1 MNGIFLLL
9 IFSILV
15 LQCQSCKSEKPK
27 EQIQTESIS
36 TINDSIPL
44 FIVGTYLHDQT
55 SISMNE
61 IIQGVRSGKIAIT
74 SDIRDFLKSN
84 WNISNPRIQTLT
96 DWNDRSRNNL
106 ILLSIDSLS
115 NRFLPLAIDSMDYF
129 SNPKNYP
136 LHLKSKHAFSF
147 EKHITTYI
155 HTGVTALTRSTGI
168 YLDKNPI
175 EKYIQYI
182 KPYFESPELVH
193 ISNEVSIDDTCSY
206 VGMRLSFL
214 TKTKHMDV
222 LKALRANIIELTG
235 NHNLDRG
242 IPPYLK
248 ALNWYKQNDMKY
260 FGGGANAHEANTP
273 LILILKDS
281 TRIAWIG
288 YNERCPLGECA
299 GAGPGANR
307 YSDAKAKSI
316 IDSLRKAGINTIIAC
331 MQFSEVD
338 GYTPHT
344 VQRIISKRMIDYG
357 ADILIGSQAHVVQEI
372 GMHKGKMLFYGTGNF
387 LFDQTYKPEVRR
399 AFFLQ
404 CAFYNGRL
412 IQTKPVYTFM
422 RSTKEPDIASSK
434 EREIIRDSILKEENF

>member
-1 MNGIFLLL
+1 
-9 IFSILV
+9 
-15 LQCQSCKSEKPK
+15 
-27 EQIQTESIS
+27 
-36 TINDSIPL
+36 
-44 FIVGTYLHDQT
+44 
-55 SISMNE
+55 MNE

-129 SNPKNYP
+129 TNPKNYT

-206 VGMRLSFL
+206 AGMRLSFL

-235 NHNLDRG
+235 NHNLDRD

-344 VQRIISKRMIDYG
+344 VQRIISKRLIDYG

-434 EREIIRDSILKEENF
+434 EREIIRDSILKEESF

>member
-1 MNGIFLLL
+1 MH
-9 IFSILV
+9 ILV
-15 LQCQSCKSEKPK
+15 CIILFSQLLSCTGKEREKTK
-27 EQIQTESIS
+27 KVIEQNSL
-36 TINDSIPL
+36 NDSIPL
-44 FIVGTYLHDQT
+44 FIVGTYLQDQT

-61 IIQGVRSGKIAIT
+61 IIQGVKSGRIAIT
-74 SDIRDFLKSN
+74 SDIRDFVESN
-84 WNISNPRIQTLT
+84 WNISNPKIQILI
-96 DWNDRSRNNL
+96 DLNDRSRNGL
-106 ILLSIDSLS
+106 ILMSIDSLS

-129 SNPKNYP
+129 TNPTTYP

-168 YLDKNPI
+168 YLDRNPI

-182 KPYFESPELVH
+182 KPYFASSELVH

-206 VGMRLSFL
+206 AGMRLSFL

-260 FGGGANAHEANTP
+260 FGGGANSNEAYSP
-273 LILILKDS
+273 LILTLKDS

-288 YNERCPLGECA
+288 FNERCPLGECA
-299 GAGPGANR
+299 DIGPGANR
-307 YSDAKAKSI
+307 YSDAKAKSM

-331 MQFSEVD
+331 VQFSEVD

-344 VQRIISKRMIDYG
+344 AQRTISKRLIDYG

-387 LFDQTYKPEVRR
+387 LFDQTYTPEVRR

>member
-1 MNGIFLLL
+1 MH
-9 IFSILV
+9 ILV
-15 LQCQSCKSEKPK
+15 CIILFSQLLSCTGKEREKTK
-27 EQIQTESIS
+27 KVVEQNSL
-36 TINDSIPL
+36 NDSIPL
-44 FIVGTYLHDQT
+44 FIVGTYLQDQT

-61 IIQGVRSGKIAIT
+61 IIQGVKSGRIAIT
-74 SDIRDFLKSN
+74 SDIRDFVESN
-84 WNISNPRIQTLT
+84 WNISNPKIQILI
-96 DWNDRSRNNL
+96 DLNDRSRNGL
-106 ILLSIDSLS
+106 ILMSIDSLS

-129 SNPKNYP
+129 TNPTTYP

-182 KPYFESPELVH
+182 KPYFASSELVH

-206 VGMRLSFL
+206 AGMRLSFL
-214 TKTKHMDV
+214 TKTIHMDV

-260 FGGGANAHEANTP
+260 FGGGANSNEAYSP
-273 LILILKDS
+273 LILTLKDS

-288 YNERCPLGECA
+288 FNERCPLGECA
-299 GAGPGANR
+299 DIGPGANR
-307 YSDAKAKSI
+307 YSDAKAKSM

-331 MQFSEVD
+331 VQFSEVD

-344 VQRIISKRMIDYG
+344 AQRTISKRLIDYG

-387 LFDQTYKPEVRR
+387 LFDQTYTPEVRR

>member
-1 MNGIFLLL
+1 MH
-9 IFSILV
+9 ILV
-15 LQCQSCKSEKPK
+15 FVILFSQLLSCTGKEKESTENIFK
-27 EQIQTESIS
+27 QTAL
-36 TINDSIPL
+36 NDNIPL
-44 FIVGTYLHDQT
+44 FIVGTYLQDQT
-55 SISMNE
+55 SIN
-61 IIQGVRSGKIAIT
+61 IDAIKQGLKSHSITIT
-74 SDIRDFLKSN
+74 SDLQDFVKSN
-84 WNISNPRIQTLT
+84 WNIDQPRIQSLHQ
-96 DWNDRSRNNL
+96 WNDHSRNGL
-106 ILLSIDSLS
+106 ILMSIDSLS

-129 SNPKNYP
+129 TNPTTYP
-136 LHLKSKHAFSF
+136 LHLKSTHAFSF
-147 EKHITTYI
+147 EKHITSYI

-182 KPYFESPELVH
+182 KPYFASSELVH

-206 VGMRLSFL
+206 AGMRLSFL
-214 TKTKHMDV
+214 TKTKHLDV

-248 ALNWYKQNDMKY
+248 ALHWYKKNDMKY
-260 FGGGANAHEANTP
+260 FGGGANSNEAYSP
-273 LILILKDS
+273 LILTLKDS

-288 YNERCPLGECA
+288 FNEQCPLGECA
-299 GAGPGANR
+299 GTGPGANR
-307 YSDAKAKSI
+307 YSDAKAKSM

-344 VQRIISKRMIDYG
+344 AQRTISKRLIDYG

-372 GMHKGKMLFYGTGNF
+372 GMHNGKMLFYGTGNF

-404 CAFYNGRL
+404 CAFYKGRL

-422 RSTKEPDIASSK
+422 QSTKEPDIATSK
-434 EREIIRDSILKEENF
+434 ERKIIRDSILKEENF

>member
-1 MNGIFLLL
+1 MH
-9 IFSILV
+9 ILV
-15 LQCQSCKSEKPK
+15 CIILFSQLLSCTGKEREKTK
-27 EQIQTESIS
+27 KVVEQNSL
-36 TINDSIPL
+36 NDSIPL
-44 FIVGTYLHDQT
+44 FIVGTYLQDQT

-61 IIQGVRSGKIAIT
+61 IIQGVKSGRIAIT
-74 SDIRDFLKSN
+74 SDIRDFVESN
-84 WNISNPRIQTLT
+84 WNISNPKIQILI
-96 DWNDRSRNNL
+96 DLNDRSRNGL
-106 ILLSIDSLS
+106 ILMSIDSLS

-129 SNPKNYP
+129 TNPTTYP

-168 YLDKNPI
+168 YLDRNPI

-182 KPYFESPELVH
+182 KPYFASSELVH

-206 VGMRLSFL
+206 TGMRLSFL
-214 TKTKHMDV
+214 TKTIHMDV

-260 FGGGANAHEANTP
+260 FGGGANSNEAYSP
-273 LILILKDS
+273 LILTLKDS

-288 YNERCPLGECA
+288 FNERCPLGECA
-299 GAGPGANR
+299 DIGPGANR
-307 YSDAKAKSI
+307 YSDAKAKSM

-331 MQFSEVD
+331 VQFSEVD

-344 VQRIISKRMIDYG
+344 AQRTISKRLIDYG

-387 LFDQTYKPEVRR
+387 LFDQTYTPEVRR

>member
-1 MNGIFLLL
+1 MQILICLILLSQL
-9 IFSILV
+9 L
-15 LQCQSCKSEKPK
+15 SCTGK
-27 EQIQTESIS
+27 EQESS
-36 TINDSIPL
+36 KEVVKQFVLNDSIPL

-61 IIQGVRSGKIAIT
+61 IIQGVRSGKITIT
-74 SDIRDFLKSN
+74 SDIRDFVKSN
-84 WNISNPRIQTLT
+84 WNIDQPRIQSLQ

-129 SNPKNYP
+129 TNPKNYP

-147 EKHITTYI
+147 EKHITKYI
-155 HTGVTALTRSTGI
+155 HTGVTALARSTGI
-168 YLDKNPI
+168 YLDRNPI
-175 EKYIQYI
+175 EKYVQYI
-182 KPYFESPELVH
+182 KPYFASSELVH

-206 VGMRLSFL
+206 AGMRLSFL

-260 FGGGANAHEANTP
+260 FGGGANAEEANTP
-273 LILILKDS
+273 LIFTLKDS

-288 YNERCPLGECA
+288 FNERCPLGECA

-307 YSDAKAKSI
+307 YSDTKAKSM

-331 MQFSEVD
+331 IQFREVD

-344 VQRIISKRMIDYG
+344 SQRAISKRLIDYG

-422 RSTKEPDIASSK
+422 RTTKEPDIASSK

>member
-1 MNGIFLLL
+1 MH
-9 IFSILV
+9 ILV
-15 LQCQSCKSEKPK
+15 CIILFSQLLSCTGKEREKTK
-27 EQIQTESIS
+27 KVVEQNSL
-36 TINDSIPL
+36 NDSIPL
-44 FIVGTYLHDQT
+44 FIVGTYLQDQT

-61 IIQGVRSGKIAIT
+61 IIQGVKSGRIAIT
-74 SDIRDFLKSN
+74 SDIRDFVESS
-84 WNISNPRIQTLT
+84 WNISNPKIQILI
-96 DWNDRSRNNL
+96 DLNDRSRNGL
-106 ILLSIDSLS
+106 ILMSIDSLS

-129 SNPKNYP
+129 TNPTTYP

-168 YLDKNPI
+168 YLDRNPI

-182 KPYFESPELVH
+182 KPYFASSELVH

-206 VGMRLSFL
+206 AGMRLSFL

-242 IPPYLK
+242 IAPYLK

-260 FGGGANAHEANTP
+260 FGGGANSNEAYSP
-273 LILILKDS
+273 LILTLKDS

-288 YNERCPLGECA
+288 FNERCPLGECA
-299 GAGPGANR
+299 DIGPGANR
-307 YSDAKAKSI
+307 YSDAKAKSM

-331 MQFSEVD
+331 VQFSEVD

-344 VQRIISKRMIDYG
+344 AQRTISKRLIDYG

-387 LFDQTYKPEVRR
+387 LFDQTYTPEVRR

-412 IQTKPVYTFM
+412 IHTKPVYTFM

>member
-1 MNGIFLLL
+1 MH
-9 IFSILV
+9 ILV
-15 LQCQSCKSEKPK
+15 CIILFSQLLSCTGKEREKTK
-27 EQIQTESIS
+27 KVVEQNSL
-36 TINDSIPL
+36 NDSIPL
-44 FIVGTYLHDQT
+44 FIVGTYLQDQT

-61 IIQGVRSGKIAIT
+61 IIQGVKSGRIAIT
-74 SDIRDFLKSN
+74 SDIRDFVESN
-84 WNISNPRIQTLT
+84 WNISNPKIQILI
-96 DWNDRSRNNL
+96 DLNDRSRNGL
-106 ILLSIDSLS
+106 ILMSIDSLS

-129 SNPKNYP
+129 TNPTTYP

-182 KPYFESPELVH
+182 KPYFASSELVH

-206 VGMRLSFL
+206 TRMRLSFL
-214 TKTKHMDV
+214 TKTIHMDV

-260 FGGGANAHEANTP
+260 FGGGANSNEAYSP
-273 LILILKDS
+273 LILTLKDS

-288 YNERCPLGECA
+288 FNERCPLGECA
-299 GAGPGANR
+299 DIGPGANR
-307 YSDAKAKSI
+307 YSDAKAKSM

-331 MQFSEVD
+331 VQFSEVD

-344 VQRIISKRMIDYG
+344 AQRTISKRLIDYG

-387 LFDQTYKPEVRR
+387 LFDQTYTPEVRR

>member
-1 MNGIFLLL
+1 MH
-9 IFSILV
+9 ILV
-15 LQCQSCKSEKPK
+15 CIILFSQLLSCTGKEREKTK
-27 EQIQTESIS
+27 KVVEQNSL
-36 TINDSIPL
+36 NDSIPL
-44 FIVGTYLHDQT
+44 FIVGTYLQDQT

-61 IIQGVRSGKIAIT
+61 IIQGVKSGRIAIT
-74 SDIRDFLKSN
+74 SDIRDFVESN
-84 WNISNPRIQTLT
+84 WNISNPKIQILI
-96 DWNDRSRNNL
+96 DLNDRSRNGL
-106 ILLSIDSLS
+106 ILMSIDSLS

-129 SNPKNYP
+129 TNPTTYP

-168 YLDKNPI
+168 YLDKNSI

-182 KPYFESPELVH
+182 KPYFASSELVH

-206 VGMRLSFL
+206 AGMRLSFL
-214 TKTKHMDV
+214 TKTIHMDV

-260 FGGGANAHEANTP
+260 FGGGANSNEAYSP
-273 LILILKDS
+273 LILTLKDS

-288 YNERCPLGECA
+288 FNERCPLGECA
-299 GAGPGANR
+299 DIGPGANR
-307 YSDAKAKSI
+307 YSDAKAKSM

-331 MQFSEVD
+331 VQFSEVD

-344 VQRIISKRMIDYG
+344 AQRTISKRLIDYG

-387 LFDQTYKPEVRR
+387 LFDQTYTPEVRR

>member
-1 MNGIFLLL
+1 MH
-9 IFSILV
+9 ILV
-15 LQCQSCKSEKPK
+15 CIILFSQLLSCTGKEREKTK
-27 EQIQTESIS
+27 KVIEQNSL
-36 TINDSIPL
+36 NDSIPL
-44 FIVGTYLHDQT
+44 FIVGTYLQDQT

-61 IIQGVRSGKIAIT
+61 IIQGVKSGRIAIT
-74 SDIRDFLKSN
+74 SDIRDFVESN
-84 WNISNPRIQTLT
+84 WNISNPKIQILI
-96 DWNDRSRNNL
+96 DLNDRSRNGL
-106 ILLSIDSLS
+106 ILMSIDSLS

-129 SNPKNYP
+129 TNPTTYP

-168 YLDKNPI
+168 YLDRNPI

-182 KPYFESPELVH
+182 KPYFASSELVH

-206 VGMRLSFL
+206 AGMRLSFL
-214 TKTKHMDV
+214 TKTIHMDV

-260 FGGGANAHEANTP
+260 FGGGANSNEAYSP
-273 LILILKDS
+273 LILTLKDS

-288 YNERCPLGECA
+288 FNERCPLGECA
-299 GAGPGANR
+299 DIGPGANR
-307 YSDAKAKSI
+307 YSDAKAKSM

-331 MQFSEVD
+331 VQFSEVD

-344 VQRIISKRMIDYG
+344 AQRTISKRLIDYG

-387 LFDQTYKPEVRR
+387 LFDQTYTPEVRR

>member
-1 MNGIFLLL
+1 MH
-9 IFSILV
+9 ILV
-15 LQCQSCKSEKPK
+15 CIILFSQLLSCKGK
-27 EQIQTESIS
+27 EQENTKEVVKQSML
-36 TINDSIPL
+36 NDSIPL
-44 FIVGTYLHDQT
+44 FIVGTYLHNHT
-55 SISMNE
+55 SISIDE
-61 IIQGVRSGKIAIT
+61 LVQGLQSRDISITRDIQ
-74 SDIRDFLKSN
+74 DFVTMK
-84 WNISNPRIQTLT
+84 WNIKNPRIQSLK
-96 DWNDRSRNNL
+96 DWNDRSRKDL

-129 SNPKNYP
+129 TNPKTYP
-136 LHLKSKHAFSF
+136 LYVKSVHPFSF
-147 EKHITTYI
+147 ETEITTYI

-168 YLDKNPI
+168 YLDRNPI

-182 KPYFESPELVH
+182 KPYFASSELVH

-206 VGMRLSFL
+206 AGMRLSFL

-248 ALNWYKQNDMKY
+248 ALNWYKQNDIKY
-260 FGGGANAHEANTP
+260 FGGGANAQEANMP
-273 LILILKDS
+273 LILTLKDS

-288 YNERCPLGECA
+288 FNERCPLGECA
-299 GAGPGANR
+299 DKGPGANR
-307 YSDAKAKSI
+307 YVDAKAQSM
-316 IDSLRKAGINTIIAC
+316 IDSLRKVGINTIIAC
-331 MQFSEVD
+331 VQFSEVD

-344 VQRIISKRMIDYG
+344 AQKAISKRLIEYG

-404 CAFYNGRL
+404 CAFYKGRL

-434 EREIIRDSILKEENF
+434 EREIIREAILKEENF

>member
-1 MNGIFLLL
+1 MQILICLILLSQL
-9 IFSILV
+9 L
-15 LQCQSCKSEKPK
+15 SCTGK
-27 EQIQTESIS
+27 EQESS
-36 TINDSIPL
+36 KEVVKQFVLNDSIPL

-61 IIQGVRSGKIAIT
+61 IIQGVRSGKITIT
-74 SDIRDFLKSN
+74 SDIREFVESN
-84 WNISNPRIQTLT
+84 WNIDQPRIQSLHQW
-96 DWNDRSRNNL
+96 DDRSRNNL

-115 NRFLPLAIDSMDYF
+115 NRFLPLEIDSIDYF
-129 SNPKNYP
+129 TNPKNYP

-147 EKHITTYI
+147 EKHITKYI

-168 YLDKNPI
+168 YLDRNPI

-182 KPYFESPELVH
+182 KPYFESTELVH
-193 ISNEVSIDDTCSY
+193 NSNEVSIDDTCSY
-206 VGMRLSFL
+206 AGMRLSFL

-242 IPPYLK
+242 IPSYLK

-260 FGGGANAHEANTP
+260 FGGGTNDEEANTP
-273 LILILKDS
+273 LILTLKDS

-288 YNERCPLGECA
+288 FNERCPLGECTDN
-299 GAGPGANR
+299 GPGANR
-307 YSDAKAKSI
+307 YSDAKAKSM
-316 IDSLRKAGINTIIAC
+316 IDSLRKMRINTIIAC
-331 MQFSEVD
+331 IQFSEVD

-344 VQRIISKRMIDYG
+344 AQRAISKRLIDYG

-404 CAFYNGRL
+404 CAFYKGHL
-412 IQTKPVYTFM
+412 IQTKPMYTFM

-434 EREIIRDSILKEENF
+434 ERENIRDSILKAENF

>member
-1 MNGIFLLL
+1 MH
-9 IFSILV
+9 ILV
-15 LQCQSCKSEKPK
+15 CIILFSQLLSCTGKEREKTK
-27 EQIQTESIS
+27 KVVEQNSL
-36 TINDSIPL
+36 NDSIPL
-44 FIVGTYLHDQT
+44 FIVGTYLQDQT

-61 IIQGVRSGKIAIT
+61 IIQGVKSGRIAIT
-74 SDIRDFLKSN
+74 SDIRDFVESN
-84 WNISNPRIQTLT
+84 WNISNPKIQILI
-96 DWNDRSRNNL
+96 DLNDRSRNGL
-106 ILLSIDSLS
+106 ILMSIDSLS

-129 SNPKNYP
+129 TNPTTYP

-168 YLDKNPI
+168 YLDRNPI

-182 KPYFESPELVH
+182 KPYFASSELVH

-206 VGMRLSFL
+206 AGMRLSFL
-214 TKTKHMDV
+214 TKTIHMDV

-260 FGGGANAHEANTP
+260 FGGGANSNEAYSP
-273 LILILKDS
+273 LILTLKDS
-281 TRIAWIG
+281 TRIAGIG
-288 YNERCPLGECA
+288 FNERCPLGECA
-299 GAGPGANR
+299 DIGPGANR
-307 YSDAKAKSI
+307 YSDAKAKSM

-331 MQFSEVD
+331 VQFSEVD

-344 VQRIISKRMIDYG
+344 AQRTISKRLIDYG

-387 LFDQTYKPEVRR
+387 LFDQTYTPEVRR

>member
-1 MNGIFLLL
+1 MQILISLILLSQL
-9 IFSILV
+9 L
-15 LQCQSCKSEKPK
+15 SCTGK
-27 EQIQTESIS
+27 EQESS
-36 TINDSIPL
+36 KEVVKQFSLNDSIPL

-61 IIQGVRSGKIAIT
+61 IIQGVRSGKITIT
-74 SDIRDFLKSN
+74 SDIRDFVKSN
-84 WNISNPRIQTLT
+84 WNIDQPRIQSLQ

-129 SNPKNYP
+129 TNPKNYP
-136 LHLKSKHAFSF
+136 LHLNSKHAFSF

-168 YLDKNPI
+168 YLDRNPI
-175 EKYIQYI
+175 DKYIQYI
-182 KPYFESPELVH
+182 KPYFKSPDLIH

-206 VGMRLSFL
+206 AGMRLSFL

-248 ALNWYKQNDMKY
+248 ALNWYKQNDMEY
-260 FGGGANAHEANTP
+260 FGGGANFEEANTP
-273 LILILKDS
+273 LILTLKES

-288 YNERCPLGECA
+288 FNERCPLGECA
-299 GAGPGANR
+299 GEGPGANR
-307 YSDAKAKSI
+307 YSDAKAKSM
-316 IDSLRKAGINTIIAC
+316 IDSLRKMGINTIIAC
-331 MQFSEVD
+331 IQFSEVD

-344 VQRIISKRMIDYG
+344 AQRAISKRLIDYG

-422 RSTKEPDIASSK
+422 RTTKEPDIASSK
-434 EREIIRDSILKEENF
+434 EREIIRNSILKEENF

>member
-1 MNGIFLLL
+1 MQILICLILLSQL
-9 IFSILV
+9 L
-15 LQCQSCKSEKPK
+15 SCTGK
-27 EQIQTESIS
+27 EQESS
-36 TINDSIPL
+36 KEVVKQFVLNDSIPL

-61 IIQGVRSGKIAIT
+61 IIQGVRSGKITIT
-74 SDIRDFLKSN
+74 SDIRDFVKSN
-84 WNISNPRIQTLT
+84 WNIDQPRIQSLQ
-96 DWNDRSRNNL
+96 DWNDRFRNNL

-129 SNPKNYP
+129 TNPKNYQ
-136 LHLKSKHAFSF
+136 LHLKSNHAFSF

-168 YLDKNPI
+168 YLDRNPI
-175 EKYIQYI
+175 EKYVQYI
-182 KPYFESPELVH
+182 KPYFASSELVH

-206 VGMRLSFL
+206 AGMRLSFL

-260 FGGGANAHEANTP
+260 FGGGANAEEANTP
-273 LILILKDS
+273 LIFTLKDS

-288 YNERCPLGECA
+288 FNERCPLGECA

-307 YSDAKAKSI
+307 YSDAKAKSM
-316 IDSLRKAGINTIIAC
+316 IDSLRKMGINTIIAC
-331 MQFSEVD
+331 IQFSEVD

-344 VQRIISKRMIDYG
+344 AQRTISKRLIDYG

-422 RSTKEPDIASSK
+422 RTTKEPDIASSK
-434 EREIIRDSILKEENF
+434 EREIIRDSILKAENF

>member
-1 MNGIFLLL
+1 MQILICLILLSQL
-9 IFSILV
+9 L
-15 LQCQSCKSEKPK
+15 SCTGK
-27 EQIQTESIS
+27 EQESS
-36 TINDSIPL
+36 KEVFKQFVLNDSIPL
-44 FIVGTYLHDQT
+44 FIVGTYLHDHT

-61 IIQGVRSGKIAIT
+61 IIQGVKSGKITIT
-74 SDIRDFLKSN
+74 SDIRDFVKSN
-84 WNISNPRIQTLT
+84 LNIDQPRIQSLNQ
-96 DWNDRSRNNL
+96 WNDHSQNGL
-106 ILLSIDSLS
+106 ILMSIDSLS
-115 NRFLPLAIDSMDYF
+115 NRFLPLEIDSMDYF
-129 SNPKNYP
+129 TNPITYP

-168 YLDKNPI
+168 YLDKNSI

-182 KPYFESPELVH
+182 KPYFASSELVH

-206 VGMRLSFL
+206 AGMRLSFL

-260 FGGGANAHEANTP
+260 FGGGANSNEAYSP
-273 LILILKDS
+273 LILTLKDS

-288 YNERCPLGECA
+288 FNERCPLGECA
-299 GAGPGANR
+299 DIGPGANR
-307 YSDAKAKSI
+307 YLDAKAKSM

-331 MQFSEVD
+331 VQFSEVD

-344 VQRIISKRMIDYG
+344 AQRTISKRLIDYG

-387 LFDQTYKPEVRR
+387 LFDQTYTPEVRR

>member
-1 MNGIFLLL
+1 MH
-9 IFSILV
+9 ILV
-15 LQCQSCKSEKPK
+15 CIILFSQLLSCTGKEREKTK
-27 EQIQTESIS
+27 KVVEQNSL
-36 TINDSIPL
+36 NDSIPL
-44 FIVGTYLHDQT
+44 FIVGTYLQDQT

-61 IIQGVRSGKIAIT
+61 IIQGVKSGRIAIT
-74 SDIRDFLKSN
+74 SDIRDFVESN
-84 WNISNPRIQTLT
+84 WNISNPKIQILI
-96 DWNDRSRNNL
+96 DLNDRSRNGL
-106 ILLSIDSLS
+106 ILMSIDSLS

-129 SNPKNYP
+129 TNPTTYP

-168 YLDKNPI
+168 YLDRNPI

-182 KPYFESPELVH
+182 KPYFASSELVH

-206 VGMRLSFL
+206 AGMRLSFL

-242 IPPYLK
+242 IAPYLK

-260 FGGGANAHEANTP
+260 FGGGANSNEAYSP
-273 LILILKDS
+273 LILTLKDS

-288 YNERCPLGECA
+288 FNERCPLGECA
-299 GAGPGANR
+299 DIGPGANR
-307 YSDAKAKSI
+307 YSDAKAKSM
-316 IDSLRKAGINTIIAC
+316 IDSLRKTGINTIIAC
-331 MQFSEVD
+331 VQFSEVD

-344 VQRIISKRMIDYG
+344 AQRTISKRLIDYG

-387 LFDQTYKPEVRR
+387 LFDQTYTPEVRR

>member
-1 MNGIFLLL
+1 MH
-9 IFSILV
+9 ILV
-15 LQCQSCKSEKPK
+15 CIILFSQLLSCKGK
-27 EQIQTESIS
+27 EQENTKEVVKQSML
-36 TINDSIPL
+36 NDSIPL
-44 FIVGTYLHDQT
+44 FIVGTYLHNHT
-55 SISMNE
+55 SISIDE
-61 IIQGVRSGKIAIT
+61 LVQGLQSRDISITRDIQ
-74 SDIRDFLKSN
+74 DFVTIK
-84 WNISNPRIQTLT
+84 WNIKNPRIQSLK
-96 DWNDRSRNNL
+96 DWNDRSRKDL

-129 SNPKNYP
+129 TNPKTYP
-136 LHLKSKHAFSF
+136 LYVKSVHPFSF
-147 EKHITTYI
+147 ETQITTYV

-168 YLDKNPI
+168 YLDRNPI

-182 KPYFESPELVH
+182 KPYFASSELVH

-206 VGMRLSFL
+206 AGMRLTFL
-214 TKTKHMDV
+214 TKSKHFDV

-260 FGGGANAHEANTP
+260 FGGGANAQEANMP
-273 LILILKDS
+273 LILTLKDS

-288 YNERCPLGECA
+288 FNERCPLGECA
-299 GAGPGANR
+299 DKGPGANR
-307 YSDAKAKSI
+307 YVDAKAQSM
-316 IDSLRKAGINTIIAC
+316 IDSLRKMGINTIIAC
-331 MQFSEVD
+331 IQFSEVD
-338 GYTPHT
+338 GYSPHAA
-344 VQRIISKRMIDYG
+344 QKAISKRLIEYG

-404 CAFYNGRL
+404 CAFYKGRL
-412 IQTKPVYTFM
+412 IQTKPVYTYM
-422 RSTKEPDIASSK
+422 RSTKEPDIASSQ
-434 EREIIRDSILKEENF
+434 EREIIREAILKEENF

>member
-1 MNGIFLLL
+1 MH
-9 IFSILV
+9 ILV
-15 LQCQSCKSEKPK
+15 CIILFSQLLSCTGKEREKTK
-27 EQIQTESIS
+27 KVVEQNSL
-36 TINDSIPL
+36 NDSIPL
-44 FIVGTYLHDQT
+44 FIVGTYLQDQT

-61 IIQGVRSGKIAIT
+61 IIQGVKSGRIAIT
-74 SDIRDFLKSN
+74 SDIRDFVESN
-84 WNISNPRIQTLT
+84 WNISNPKIQILI
-96 DWNDRSRNNL
+96 DLNDRSRNGL
-106 ILLSIDSLS
+106 ILMSIDSLS

-129 SNPKNYP
+129 TNPTTYP

-168 YLDKNPI
+168 YLDKNSI

-182 KPYFESPELVH
+182 KPYFASSELVH

-206 VGMRLSFL
+206 AGMRLSFL
-214 TKTKHMDV
+214 TKTIHMDV

-260 FGGGANAHEANTP
+260 FGGGANSNEAYSP
-273 LILILKDS
+273 LILTLKDS

-288 YNERCPLGECA
+288 FNERCPLGECA
-299 GAGPGANR
+299 DIGPGANR
-307 YSDAKAKSI
+307 YLDAKAKSM

-331 MQFSEVD
+331 VQFSEVD

-344 VQRIISKRMIDYG
+344 AQRTISKRLIDYG

-387 LFDQTYKPEVRR
+387 LFDQTYTPEVRR

>member
-1 MNGIFLLL
+1 MH
-9 IFSILV
+9 ILV
-15 LQCQSCKSEKPK
+15 CIILFSQLLSCTGKEREKTK
-27 EQIQTESIS
+27 KVVEQNSL
-36 TINDSIPL
+36 NDSIPL
-44 FIVGTYLHDQT
+44 FIVGTYLQDQT

-61 IIQGVRSGKIAIT
+61 IIQGVKSGRIAIT
-74 SDIRDFLKSN
+74 SDIRDFVESN
-84 WNISNPRIQTLT
+84 WNISNPKIQILI
-96 DWNDRSRNNL
+96 DLNDRSRNGL
-106 ILLSIDSLS
+106 ILMSIDSLS

-129 SNPKNYP
+129 TNPTTYP

-168 YLDKNPI
+168 YLDKNSI

-182 KPYFESPELVH
+182 KPYFASSELVH

-206 VGMRLSFL
+206 TGMRLSFL
-214 TKTKHMDV
+214 TKTIHMDV

-260 FGGGANAHEANTP
+260 FGGGANSNEAYSP
-273 LILILKDS
+273 LILTLKDS

-288 YNERCPLGECA
+288 FNERCPLGECA
-299 GAGPGANR
+299 DIGPGANR
-307 YSDAKAKSI
+307 YSDAKAKSM

-331 MQFSEVD
+331 VQFSEVD

-344 VQRIISKRMIDYG
+344 AQRTISKRLIDYG

-387 LFDQTYKPEVRR
+387 LFDQTYTPEVRR

>member
-1 MNGIFLLL
+1 MH
-9 IFSILV
+9 ILV
-15 LQCQSCKSEKPK
+15 CIILFSQLLSCTGKEREKTK
-27 EQIQTESIS
+27 KVVEQNSL
-36 TINDSIPL
+36 NDSIPL
-44 FIVGTYLHDQT
+44 FIVGTYLQDQT

-61 IIQGVRSGKIAIT
+61 IIQGVKSGRIAIT
-74 SDIRDFLKSN
+74 SDIRDFVESN
-84 WNISNPRIQTLT
+84 WNISNPKIQILI
-96 DWNDRSRNNL
+96 DLNDRSRNGL
-106 ILLSIDSLS
+106 ILMSIDSLS

-129 SNPKNYP
+129 TNPTTYP

-168 YLDKNPI
+168 YLDRNPI

-182 KPYFESPELVH
+182 KPYFASSELVH

-206 VGMRLSFL
+206 TGMRLSFL
-214 TKTKHMDV
+214 TKTIHMDV

-242 IPPYLK
+242 IAPYLK

-260 FGGGANAHEANTP
+260 FGGGANSNEAYSP
-273 LILILKDS
+273 LILTLKDS

-288 YNERCPLGECA
+288 FNERCPLGECA
-299 GAGPGANR
+299 DIGPGANR
-307 YSDAKAKSI
+307 YSDAKAKSM

-331 MQFSEVD
+331 VQFSEVD

-344 VQRIISKRMIDYG
+344 AQRTISKRLIDYG

-387 LFDQTYKPEVRR
+387 LFDQTYTPEVRR

>member
-1 MNGIFLLL
+1 MQILISLILLSQL
-9 IFSILV
+9 L
-15 LQCQSCKSEKPK
+15 SCTGK
-27 EQIQTESIS
+27 EQESS
-36 TINDSIPL
+36 KEVVKQFSLNDSIPL
-44 FIVGTYLHDQT
+44 FIVSTYLHDQT

-61 IIQGVRSGKIAIT
+61 IIQGVRSGKITIT
-74 SDIRDFLKSN
+74 SDIRDFVESN
-84 WNISNPRIQTLT
+84 WNISNPKIQLLT
-96 DWNDRSRNNL
+96 DWNDRSQNNL

-115 NRFLPLAIDSMDYF
+115 NRFLPLAIDSMEYF
-129 SNPKNYP
+129 TNPKNYP

-175 EKYIQYI
+175 DKYIQSI
-182 KPYFESPELVH
+182 KPYFKSQDLVH

-206 VGMRLSFL
+206 AGMRLSFL

-260 FGGGANAHEANTP
+260 FGGGANAEEANTP
-273 LILILKDS
+273 LILTLKDS

-288 YNERCPLGECA
+288 FNERCPLGECA
-299 GAGPGANR
+299 DNSPGANR
-307 YSDAKAKSI
+307 YSDAKAKSM
-316 IDSLRKAGINTIIAC
+316 IDSLRKMGINTIIAC
-331 MQFSEVD
+331 IQFSEVD

-344 VQRIISKRMIDYG
+344 AQKAISKRLIEYG

-372 GMHKGKMLFYGTGNF
+372 GIHKGKMLFYGTGNF

-404 CAFYNGRL
+404 CAFYKGRL

>member
-1 MNGIFLLL
+1 MH
-9 IFSILV
+9 ILV
-15 LQCQSCKSEKPK
+15 CIILFSQLLSCTGKEREKTK
-27 EQIQTESIS
+27 KVVEQNSL
-36 TINDSIPL
+36 NDSIPL
-44 FIVGTYLHDQT
+44 FIVGTYLQDQT

-61 IIQGVRSGKIAIT
+61 IIQGVKSGRIAIT
-74 SDIRDFLKSN
+74 SDIRDFVESN
-84 WNISNPRIQTLT
+84 WNISNPKIQILI
-96 DWNDRSRNNL
+96 DLNDRSRNGL
-106 ILLSIDSLS
+106 ILMSIDSLS
-115 NRFLPLAIDSMDYF
+115 NRFLPLAIDSIDYF
-129 SNPKNYP
+129 TNPTTYS

-168 YLDKNPI
+168 YLDRNPI

-182 KPYFESPELVH
+182 KPYFASSELVH

-206 VGMRLSFL
+206 AGMRLSFL
-214 TKTKHMDV
+214 TKTIHMDV

-260 FGGGANAHEANTP
+260 FGGGANSNEAYSP
-273 LILILKDS
+273 LILTLKDS

-288 YNERCPLGECA
+288 FNERCPLGECA
-299 GAGPGANR
+299 DIGPGANR
-307 YSDAKAKSI
+307 YSDAKAKSM

-331 MQFSEVD
+331 VQFSEVD

-344 VQRIISKRMIDYG
+344 AQRTISKRLIDYG

-372 GMHKGKMLFYGTGNF
+372 GMHKRKMLFYGTGNF
-387 LFDQTYKPEVRR
+387 LFDQTYTPEVRR

>member
-1 MNGIFLLL
+1 MNGLFLVLFSVLL
-9 IFSILV
+9 

-27 EQIQTESIS
+27 EPFQTESIS
-36 TINDSIPL
+36 IINDSIPL
-44 FIVGTYLHDQT
+44 FIVGTYLQDQT
-55 SISMNE
+55 SIS
-61 IIQGVRSGKIAIT
+61 IDAIKQGLKSHSIAIT
-74 SDIRDFLKSN
+74 SDLQDFVKST
-84 WNISNPRIQTLT
+84 WNINQPLIQSLHQ
-96 DWNDRSRNNL
+96 WNDRSRTSL
-106 ILLSIDSLS
+106 ILISIDSLS
-115 NRFLPLAIDSMDYF
+115 NRFLPLAIDSLDYF
-129 SNPKNYP
+129 TNPTTYP
-136 LHLKSKHAFSF
+136 LHLKSTHAFSF
-147 EKHITTYI
+147 KKQITTYI
-155 HTGVTALTRSTGI
+155 HTGVTALTRSTGV

-182 KPYFESPELVH
+182 KPYFESQDLVH

-206 VGMRLSFL
+206 AGMRLSFL
-214 TKTKHMDV
+214 TKTIHLDV

-248 ALNWYKQNDMKY
+248 ALNWYKQNDMNY
-260 FGGGANAHEANTP
+260 FGGGANSNEAYSP
-273 LILILKDS
+273 LILTLKDS

-288 YNERCPLGECA
+288 FNERCPLGECA
-299 GAGPGANR
+299 GMGPGANR
-307 YSDAKAKSI
+307 YSDAKAKTM
-316 IDSLRKAGINTIIAC
+316 IDSLRKIGINTIIAC
-331 MQFSEVD
+331 VQFSEVD

-344 VQRIISKRMIDYG
+344 AQRTISKRLIDYG
-357 ADILIGSQAHVVQEI
+357 ADILIGSQAHIVQEI

-387 LFDQTYKPEVRR
+387 LFDQTYTPEVRR

-434 EREIIRDSILKEENF
+434 ERGIIRDSILKEANF

>member
-1 MNGIFLLL
+1 MH
-9 IFSILV
+9 ILV
-15 LQCQSCKSEKPK
+15 CIILFSQLLSCTGKEREKTK
-27 EQIQTESIS
+27 KVVEQNSL
-36 TINDSIPL
+36 NDSIPL
-44 FIVGTYLHDQT
+44 FIVGTYLQDQT

-61 IIQGVRSGKIAIT
+61 IIQGVKSGRIAIT
-74 SDIRDFLKSN
+74 SDIRDFVESN
-84 WNISNPRIQTLT
+84 WNISNPKIQILI
-96 DWNDRSRNNL
+96 DLNDRSRNGL
-106 ILLSIDSLS
+106 ILMSIDSLS

-129 SNPKNYP
+129 TNPTTYP

-168 YLDKNPI
+168 YLDKNSI

-182 KPYFESPELVH
+182 KPYFASSELVH

-206 VGMRLSFL
+206 AGMRLSFL

-260 FGGGANAHEANTP
+260 FGGGANSNEAYSP
-273 LILILKDS
+273 LILTLKDS

-288 YNERCPLGECA
+288 FNERCPLGECA
-299 GAGPGANR
+299 DIGPGANR
-307 YSDAKAKSI
+307 YLDAKAKSM

-331 MQFSEVD
+331 VQFSEVD

-344 VQRIISKRMIDYG
+344 AQRTISKRLIDYG

-387 LFDQTYKPEVRR
+387 LFDQTYTPEVRR

>member
-1 MNGIFLLL
+1 MH
-9 IFSILV
+9 ILV
-15 LQCQSCKSEKPK
+15 CIILFSQLLSCTGKEREKTK
-27 EQIQTESIS
+27 KVVEQNSL
-36 TINDSIPL
+36 NDSIPL
-44 FIVGTYLHDQT
+44 FIVGTYLQDQT

-61 IIQGVRSGKIAIT
+61 IIQGVKSGRIAIT
-74 SDIRDFLKSN
+74 SDIRDFVESN
-84 WNISNPRIQTLT
+84 WNISNPKIQILI
-96 DWNDRSRNNL
+96 DLNDRSRNGL
-106 ILLSIDSLS
+106 ILMSIDSLS

-129 SNPKNYP
+129 TNPTTYP

-168 YLDKNPI
+168 YLDRNPI

-182 KPYFESPELVH
+182 KPYFASSELVH

-206 VGMRLSFL
+206 AGMRLSFL
-214 TKTKHMDV
+214 TKTIHMDV

-242 IPPYLK
+242 IAPYLK

-260 FGGGANAHEANTP
+260 FGGGANSNEAYSP
-273 LILILKDS
+273 LILTLKDS

-288 YNERCPLGECA
+288 FNERCPLGECA
-299 GAGPGANR
+299 DIGPGANR
-307 YSDAKAKSI
+307 YSDAKAKSM

-331 MQFSEVD
+331 VQFSEVD

-344 VQRIISKRMIDYG
+344 AQRTISKRLIDYG

-387 LFDQTYKPEVRR
+387 LFDQTYTPEVRR

-422 RSTKEPDIASSK
+422 RTTKEPDIASSK

>member
-1 MNGIFLLL
+1 
-9 IFSILV
+9 
-15 LQCQSCKSEKPK
+15 
-27 EQIQTESIS
+27 
-36 TINDSIPL
+36 
-44 FIVGTYLHDQT
+44 
-55 SISMNE
+55 MNE

-129 SNPKNYP
+129 TNPKNYT

-206 VGMRLSFL
+206 AGMRLSFL

-235 NHNLDRG
+235 NHNLDRD

-344 VQRIISKRMIDYG
+344 VQRIISKRLIDYG

>member
-1 MNGIFLLL
+1 MH
-9 IFSILV
+9 ILV
-15 LQCQSCKSEKPK
+15 CIILFSQLLSCTGKEREKTK
-27 EQIQTESIS
+27 KVVEQNSL
-36 TINDSIPL
+36 NDSIPL
-44 FIVGTYLHDQT
+44 FIVGTYLQDQT

-61 IIQGVRSGKIAIT
+61 IIQGVKSGRIAIT
-74 SDIRDFLKSN
+74 SDIRDFVESN
-84 WNISNPRIQTLT
+84 WNISNPKIQILI
-96 DWNDRSRNNL
+96 DLNDRSRNGL
-106 ILLSIDSLS
+106 ILMSIDSLS

-129 SNPKNYP
+129 TNPTTYP

-168 YLDKNPI
+168 YLDRNPI

-182 KPYFESPELVH
+182 KPYFASSELVH

-206 VGMRLSFL
+206 AGMRLSFL

-260 FGGGANAHEANTP
+260 FGGGANSNEAYSP
-273 LILILKDS
+273 LILTLKDS

-288 YNERCPLGECA
+288 FNERCPLGECA
-299 GAGPGANR
+299 DIGPGANR
-307 YSDAKAKSI
+307 YSDAKAKSM

-331 MQFSEVD
+331 VQFSEVD

-344 VQRIISKRMIDYG
+344 AQRTISKRLIDYG

-387 LFDQTYKPEVRR
+387 LFDQTYTPEVRR

>member
-1 MNGIFLLL
+1 MH
-9 IFSILV
+9 ILV
-15 LQCQSCKSEKPK
+15 CIILFSQLLSCTGKEREKTK
-27 EQIQTESIS
+27 KVVEHNSL
-36 TINDSIPL
+36 NDSIPL
-44 FIVGTYLHDQT
+44 FIVGTYLQDQT

-61 IIQGVRSGKIAIT
+61 IIQGVKSGRIAIT
-74 SDIRDFLKSN
+74 SDIRDFVESN
-84 WNISNPRIQTLT
+84 WNISNPKIQILI
-96 DWNDRSRNNL
+96 DLNDRSRNGL
-106 ILLSIDSLS
+106 ILMSIDSLS

-129 SNPKNYP
+129 TNPTTYP

-168 YLDKNPI
+168 YLDRNPI

-182 KPYFESPELVH
+182 KPYFASSELVH

-206 VGMRLSFL
+206 AGMRLSFL
-214 TKTKHMDV
+214 TKTIHMDV

-260 FGGGANAHEANTP
+260 FGGGANSNEAYSP
-273 LILILKDS
+273 LILTLKDS

-288 YNERCPLGECA
+288 FNERCPLGECA
-299 GAGPGANR
+299 DIGPGANR
-307 YSDAKAKSI
+307 YSDAKAKSM

-331 MQFSEVD
+331 VQFSEVD

-344 VQRIISKRMIDYG
+344 AQRTISKRLIDYG

-387 LFDQTYKPEVRR
+387 LFDQTYTPEVRR

>member
-1 MNGIFLLL
+1 
-9 IFSILV
+9 
-15 LQCQSCKSEKPK
+15 
-27 EQIQTESIS
+27 
-36 TINDSIPL
+36 
-44 FIVGTYLHDQT
+44 
-55 SISMNE
+55 
-61 IIQGVRSGKIAIT
+61 
-74 SDIRDFLKSN
+74 
-84 WNISNPRIQTLT
+84 
-96 DWNDRSRNNL
+96 
-106 ILLSIDSLS
+106 
-115 NRFLPLAIDSMDYF
+115 MDYF

-235 NHNLDRG
+235 NHNLDRD

>member
-1 MNGIFLLL
+1 MH
-9 IFSILV
+9 ILV
-15 LQCQSCKSEKPK
+15 CIILFSQLLSCTGKEREKTK
-27 EQIQTESIS
+27 KVVEQNSL
-36 TINDSIPL
+36 NDSIPL
-44 FIVGTYLHDQT
+44 FIVGTYLQDQT

-61 IIQGVRSGKIAIT
+61 IIQGVKSGRIAIT
-74 SDIRDFLKSN
+74 SDIRDFVESN
-84 WNISNPRIQTLT
+84 WNISNPKIQILI
-96 DWNDRSRNNL
+96 DLNDRSRNGL
-106 ILLSIDSLS
+106 ILMSIDSLS

-129 SNPKNYP
+129 TNPTTYP

-168 YLDKNPI
+168 YLDRNPI

-182 KPYFESPELVH
+182 KPYFASSELVH

-206 VGMRLSFL
+206 AGMRLSFL
-214 TKTKHMDV
+214 TKTIHMDV

-260 FGGGANAHEANTP
+260 FGGGANSNEAYSP
-273 LILILKDS
+273 LILTLKDS

-288 YNERCPLGECA
+288 FNERCPLGECA
-299 GAGPGANR
+299 DIGPGANR
-307 YSDAKAKSI
+307 YSDAKAKSM
-316 IDSLRKAGINTIIAC
+316 IDSLRKTGINTIIAC
-331 MQFSEVD
+331 VQFSEVD

-344 VQRIISKRMIDYG
+344 AQRTISKRLIDYG

-387 LFDQTYKPEVRR
+387 LFDQTYTPEVRR

>member
-1 MNGIFLLL
+1 MH
-9 IFSILV
+9 ILV
-15 LQCQSCKSEKPK
+15 CIILFSQLLSCTGKEREKTK
-27 EQIQTESIS
+27 KVVEQISL
-36 TINDSIPL
+36 NDSIPL
-44 FIVGTYLHDQT
+44 FIVGTYLQDQT

-61 IIQGVRSGKIAIT
+61 IIQGVKSGRIAIT
-74 SDIRDFLKSN
+74 SDIRDFVESN
-84 WNISNPRIQTLT
+84 WNISNPKIQILI
-96 DWNDRSRNNL
+96 DLNDRSRNGL
-106 ILLSIDSLS
+106 ILMSIDSLS

-129 SNPKNYP
+129 TNPTTYP

-168 YLDKNPI
+168 YLDRNPI

-182 KPYFESPELVH
+182 KPYFASSELVH

-206 VGMRLSFL
+206 AGMRLSFL

-260 FGGGANAHEANTP
+260 FGGGANSNEAYSP
-273 LILILKDS
+273 LILTLKDS

-288 YNERCPLGECA
+288 FNERCPLGECA
-299 GAGPGANR
+299 DIGPGSNR
-307 YSDAKAKSI
+307 YSDAKAKSM

-331 MQFSEVD
+331 VQFSEVD

-344 VQRIISKRMIDYG
+344 AQRTISKRLIDYG

-387 LFDQTYKPEVRR
+387 LFDQTYTPEVRR

>member
-1 MNGIFLLL
+1 MH
-9 IFSILV
+9 ILV
-15 LQCQSCKSEKPK
+15 CIILFSQLLSCTGKEREKTK
-27 EQIQTESIS
+27 KVIEQNSL
-36 TINDSIPL
+36 NDSIPL
-44 FIVGTYLHDQT
+44 FIVGTYLPDQT

-61 IIQGVRSGKIAIT
+61 IIQGVKSGRIAIT
-74 SDIRDFLKSN
+74 SDIRDFVESN
-84 WNISNPRIQTLT
+84 WNISNPKIQILI
-96 DWNDRSRNNL
+96 DLNDRSRNGL
-106 ILLSIDSLS
+106 ILMSIDSLS

-129 SNPKNYP
+129 TNPTTYP

-168 YLDKNPI
+168 YLDRNPI

-182 KPYFESPELVH
+182 KPYFASSELVH

-206 VGMRLSFL
+206 AGMRLSFL
-214 TKTKHMDV
+214 TKTIHMDV

-260 FGGGANAHEANTP
+260 FGGGANSNEAYSP
-273 LILILKDS
+273 LILTLKDS

-288 YNERCPLGECA
+288 FNERCPLGECA
-299 GAGPGANR
+299 DIGPGANR
-307 YSDAKAKSI
+307 YSDAKAKSM

-331 MQFSEVD
+331 VQFSEVD

-344 VQRIISKRMIDYG
+344 AQRTISKRLIDYG

-387 LFDQTYKPEVRR
+387 LFDQTYTPEVRR